1 LAESYSAIPASF
13 LAITHGV
20 SAVGKSHVA
29 MRLVESL
36 GAIRLRSDVERK
48 RMLGEQSADLKG
60 HINAGIYTTEAAQAT
75 YQRLHQ
81 LATRILQAGFAVV
94 IDAAY
99 LKHEQRQAAQQVA
112 EQTGAALMILDCHAP
127 DAVISTWL
135 AQRQAA
141 QQDPSDATQAI
152 IDAQHASREALD
164 SAEQA
169 VSIRID
175 THDTDSL
182 SSLITRLRNYL
193 PGI

>member
-1 LAESYSAIPASF
+1 
-13 LAITHGV
+13 
-20 SAVGKSHVA
+20 
-29 MRLVESL
+29 
-36 GAIRLRSDVERK
+36 
-48 RMLGEQSADLKG
+48 
-60 HINAGIYTTEAAQAT
+60 
-75 YQRLHQ
+75 
-81 LATRILQAGFAVV
+81 
-94 IDAAY
+94 
-99 LKHEQRQAAQQVA
+99 
-112 EQTGAALMILDCHAP
+112 MILDCHAP

-175 THDTDSL
+175 THDADSL